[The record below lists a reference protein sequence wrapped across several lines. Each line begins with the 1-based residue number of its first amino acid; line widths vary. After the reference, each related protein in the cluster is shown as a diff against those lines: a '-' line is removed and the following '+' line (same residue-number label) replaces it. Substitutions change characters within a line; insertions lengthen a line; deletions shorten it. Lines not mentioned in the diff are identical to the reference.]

1 MHALLIHQLLV
12 NAFQTLSE
20 EGKQSL
26 SGTLDLH
33 IILQGGNNLIAGWN
47 AESILKII
55 STMKIQQCKK
65 VHI

>member
-33 IILQGGNNLIAGWN
+33 IILQGGNHLIAG
-47 AESILKII
+47 
-55 STMKIQQCKK
+55 
-65 VHI
+65 